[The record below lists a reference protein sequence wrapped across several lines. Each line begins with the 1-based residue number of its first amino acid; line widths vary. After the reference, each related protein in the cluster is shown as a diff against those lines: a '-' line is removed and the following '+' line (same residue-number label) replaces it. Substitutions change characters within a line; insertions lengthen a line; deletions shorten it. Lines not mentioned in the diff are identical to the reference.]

1 MSKDELLAMLPE
13 WFQKIKEYPEIMAAW
28 AYALSDLGNNIAQ
41 VWANQ
46 YIQTCDEAT
55 LVLYERLLGITP
67 SGDETL
73 EYRRAIVMN
82 RYTMIVP
89 FTYDFLLERLNE
101 MFGQNG
107 YVLTIDSANN
117 TADIVITSSV
127 ARAKSIFLNFWYLVA
142 PAHLEVSAREEAQS
156 EIDGGQYFGGVV
168 MSQVVNTF

>member
-1 MSKDELLAMLPE
+1 MNKDELLAMLPE

-28 AYALSDLGNNIAQ
+28 ADALTGVEDNIKR

-55 LVLYERLLGITP
+55 LSLYERLLGITP
-67 SGDETL
+67 SGGQTL

-89 FTYDFLLERLNE
+89 FTYEFLVERLNE
-101 MFGQNG
+101 MFGQDG

-117 TADIVITSSV
+117 TADIVITSPV
-127 ARAKSIFLNFWYLVA
+127 ARAKSIFLNFWHLIA
-142 PAHLEVSAREEAQS
+142 PAHIEVTAREEAHS
-156 EIDGGQYFGGVV
+156 DIDGEQYFGGVV
-168 MSQVVNTF
+168 MSQVVNNF

>member
-28 AYALSDLGNNIAQ
+28 AYALSTLGNNIMQ

-46 YIQTCDEAT
+46 YIQTCDEET
-55 LVLYERLLGITP
+55 LSLYERLLGITP
-67 SGDETL
+67 SGTSTL

-89 FTYDFLLERLNE
+89 FSESFLLERLNE
-101 MFGQNG
+101 MFGQDG

-117 TADIVITSSV
+117 TADMVITSSV

-142 PAHLEVSAREEAQS
+142 PAHIEVTAHEEAHS
-156 EIDGGQYFGGVV
+156 DIDGTQYFGGVV